1 MVKKQIQ
8 HTLYPTTF
16 LYRFAVLFLPLIL
29 LFLTISFFIYH
40 LESANHLELIANK
53 EKFVTRTGLQLIYD
67 VIDPIQEDL
76 DFLVDVCSNNLLKT
90 LSVQQSQAVFKS
102 LEEMF
107 LSLAQS
113 HPVYDQIRFLDYSG
127 MEKIRVNFNKDKP
140 VIVHSKLLQ
149 NKGER
154 YYFRDTIQLK
164 KGEVFIS
171 PLDLNIEHREIE
183 YPLKP
188 MIRLGQVIVDNEG
201 NKLGA
206 VILNYKAQEMLD
218 KIHDWSIT
226 QPGDLMLLNSDGYW
240 LHGKKRKQEWG
251 FIFPERSSFCLKTM
265 HSNLWNKS
273 INRADLGQ
281 VKTEE
286 GLFTFATVRPLHK
299 GYVSSTGSA
308 SATGKS
314 SQLLSGDDYYWKL
327 VSQVPTAVLDSSLAD
342 LNQNLLWAIVVG
354 ISLIGGF
361 SCLLTMTQ
369 IRKNHA
375 DLALRQANE
384 HLEQK
389 VIERTEELSEQNNQ
403 LGLEIDRRVLTENA
417 LAMSEVRYRA
427 IMESMDDDV
436 YVSSSDYK
444 MIYVN
449 PNLERRLFDDRSF
462 CYTALYN
469 RQSPC
474 PWCIVSSVL
483 SGQRV
488 IYEMKSPKDGKVYHI
503 SNTPINYQEDGLGKL
518 TIARDITEIRKTQL
532 ALATSELRYS
542 TLLENMRE
550 GVVVIDLEGI
560 ISYCNNRLV
569 EMLGY
574 NLEEVIGSR
583 YGAFLDKDNNEIMQK
598 QLILRKSDVTE
609 SYELIWQQKSGKQ
622 LLSLISPAILLND
635 KGEFAGS
642 FGLVTDITEQRAVE
656 EEKRSLG
663 NQLQQA
669 QKMEALGTLAGGIAH
684 DFNNIL
690 SAILGYA
697 ELTKGKTEEG
707 SEIHLDIKEII
718 VAGRRATELV
728 RQILT
733 FSRQTGETQRPLAI
747 VPIVEEALKLIRA
760 AMSSSISIDLTIA
773 KDIGMVMAD
782 PTQIHQ
788 IVMNLC
794 TNSCHAMEQNGGR
807 LQISIERV
815 SFTLEQAQ
823 RLQLPSGDF
832 VRLLIQDTGSGIQKE
847 QLEKIFEPFFTTKEV
862 GKGTGLGLSVV
873 HSIIQDLSGSIRV
886 ESSVGEGSLF
896 EILLPI
902 THQDS
907 DQVEFVVDNLQ
918 YGQGE
923 HVIWVD
929 DEKTLV
935 TLGCQILDSL
945 NYKTHGFTDPLK
957 CLEAIREQPNMFS
970 LVISD
975 FNMPKMN
982 GLQLVEQI
990 RGLNPG
996 LPIILCS
1003 GYSETINC
1011 NNFREHGVNLFLMK
1025 PVRKFDIATAIRKV
1039 LY

>member
-1 MVKKQIQ
+1 MAKKQIQ
-8 HTLYPTTF
+8 HTISPATF
-16 LYRFAVLFLPLIL
+16 LYRFAVLFSPLLL
-29 LFLTISFFIYH
+29 LFLTITFFIYH
-40 LESANHLELIANK
+40 LESVNHLELIANK
-53 EKFVTRTGLQLIYD
+53 EKVVVSTGLQLIHNT
-67 VIDPIQEDL
+67 IDPIQEDIG
-76 DFLVDVCSNNLLKT
+76 FLSNICSNNLLKT
-90 LSVQQSQAVFKS
+90 QNVQESQVVIRR
-102 LEEMF
+102 LETIF
-107 LSLAQS
+107 LSFAEN
-113 HPVYDQIRFLDYSG
+113 HPVYDQIRFLDQSG
-127 MEKIRVNFNKDKP
+127 MERIRINFYKDKP
-140 VIVHSKLLQ
+140 VIVQSELMQ

-171 PLDLNIEHREIE
+171 PLDLNIEYHEIE
-183 YPLKP
+183 TPLKP
-188 MIRLGQVIVDNEG
+188 MIRLGQVVVDKEE

-206 VILNYKAQEMLD
+206 VILNYKAREMLD

-240 LHGKKRKQEWG
+240 LHGKQYNQEWG
-251 FIFPERSSFCLKTM
+251 FIFPERRSFCLKTM
-265 HSNLWNKS
+265 HPNLWTKS
-273 INRADLGQ
+273 INRAEFGQ
-281 VKTEE
+281 VKTGE
-286 GLFTFATVRPLHK
+286 GLFTFATVRPLRK
-299 GYVSSTGSA
+299 GDVSSTGSA

-314 SQLLSGDDYYWKL
+314 SRLLSGDDYYWKL
-327 VSQVPTAVLDSSLAD
+327 VSQVSTAELDSSLAD
-342 LNQNLLWAIVVG
+342 LNRNLLWAI
-354 ISLIGGF
+354 IAEALLIGGF
-361 SCLLTMTQ
+361 SGLLTMAL
-369 IRKNHA
+369 IRKNQA

-384 HLEQK
+384 QLEQK
-389 VIERTEELSEQNNQ
+389 VLERTEELSEQNSQ
-403 LGLEIDRRVLTENA
+403 LEQEIDRRVLTENA
-417 LAMSEVRYRA
+417 LAMSEERYRA

-436 YVSSSDYK
+436 YVTSGDYK
-444 MIYVN
+444 MIYAN
-449 PNLERRLFDDRSF
+449 PNLERRLFDDRSS

-483 SGQRV
+483 SGQKV
-488 IYEMKSPKDGKVYHI
+488 TYEMKSPEDDKIYHI
-503 SNTPINYQEDGLGKL
+503 SNTPINYHEDKLGKL
-518 TIARDITEIRKTQL
+518 TIARDISEIRKTQQ

-550 GVVVIDLEGI
+550 GVVVIDPEGI
-560 ISYCNNRLV
+560 ITYCNSRLV
-569 EMLGY
+569 QMLGHS
-574 NLEEVIGSR
+574 LGEIIGSR
-583 YGAFLDKDNNEIMQK
+583 YGAFLDGNNCEILKK
-598 QLILRKSDVTE
+598 QLILRKSNVTE

-622 LLSLISPAILLND
+622 LLTLISPAILRND
-635 KGEFAGS
+635 NGEFAGS
-642 FGLVTDITEQRAVE
+642 FGLVTDITEQRAAE

-697 ELTKGKTEEG
+697 ELIKGRTEEG
-707 SEIHLDIKEII
+707 SEIHLDLKEII
-718 VAGRRATELV
+718 VAGRRATKLV
-728 RQILT
+728 RQILA
-733 FSRQTGETQRPLAI
+733 FSRQTGEIQKPLAI

-788 IVMNLC
+788 IIMNLC
-794 TNSCHAMEQNGGR
+794 TNSCHAMGQNGGR

-815 SFTLEQAQ
+815 PFTLEQAQ
-823 RLQLPSGDF
+823 RLQLLPGDF
-832 VRLLIQDTGSGIQKE
+832 VRVVVQDTGSGIQKE

-873 HSIIQDLSGSIRV
+873 HSIIQDLAGIIRV

-902 THQDS
+902 THKDS
-907 DQVEFVVDNLQ
+907 DQAEIVVDNLQ

-945 NYKTHGFTDPLK
+945 NYKAHGFSDPRK
-957 CLEAIREQPNMFS
+957 CLAAIREQPKMFR

-990 RGLNPG
+990 HNLNPG
-996 LPIILCS
+996 MPVILCS
-1003 GYSETINC
+1003 GYSESINC
-1011 NNFREHGVNLFLMK
+1011 DNSRDHGVNLFLMK
-1025 PVRKFDIATAIRKV
+1025 PVRKFDIATAISKV
-1039 LY
+1039 L